1 LTASLNKFGRFSSA
15 LGGFLIFLGIV
26 IIGIFALA
34 LFGFIDITIFKS
46 ENYRA
51 LIILILL
58 VISVL
63 DIISGI
69 ILAFR

>member
-1 LTASLNKFGRFSSA
+1 MTAGLNKFGRFSSA
-15 LGGFLIFLGIV
+15 LGGFLIFLGMV
-26 IIGIFALA
+26 MIGIFALA
-34 LFGFIDITIFKS
+34 LFGFMDITIFGS

-51 LIILILL
+51 LLILILL
-58 VISVL
+58 VVSVL